1 MEKAYKITYKTY
13 YNERLNKS
21 HFHNKLMYPLYIQ
34 VTFDRIPITFKSY
47 FYDLYAKPKYAA
59 RAGSKIHFPEIK
71 TIIKKEETLLEYII
85 DRNLEDF
92 SLTKFKE
99 EYVHYCRDLLDI
111 MEADFLNYVYIFLHD
126 EGMPFLADTIKSG
139 AIDSKPFYLM
149 KDMKRSMKESIYKKL
164 EENSFYYA
172 PPYLPLY
179 AFCDKVKDSIFS
191 TLTVMEWEQP
201 GTKEEFINF
210 FKKNY
215 PQKEIGDT
223 MQKIQKW
230 IHS

>member
-1 MEKAYKITYKTY
+1 
-13 YNERLNKS
+13 
-21 HFHNKLMYPLYIQ
+21 MYPLYIQ

-47 FYDLYAKPKYAA
+47 YYDLYAKPRYAV

-71 TIIKKEETLLEYII
+71 AIIKKEETLLEYII

-99 EYVHYCRDLLDI
+99 EYVYYSRDLLDI
-111 MEADFLNYVYIFLHD
+111 MEADFLNYVYIFLND
-126 EGMPFLADTIKSG
+126 EGLPFLADTIKSG
-139 AIDSKPFYLM
+139 AADSKAFDLM
-149 KDMKRSMKESIYKKL
+149 KDMKRSMKKSIYKKL

-179 AFCDKVKDSIFS
+179 AFCDQVKNSAFV

-201 GTKEEFINF
+201 GTKEEFIKF

-215 PQKEIGDT
+215 PEKDIEVTIQE
-223 MQKIQKW
+223 IQKW
-230 IHS
+230 IDL